1 MNNFDLHTPTRI
13 LFGKGAIA
21 NLRDQIPADARI
33 LVTYGGGSVKKPACS
48 IRSSTPERLRRSGVW
63 RD

>member
-1 MNNFDLHTPTRI
+1 MNNFDLHAPTRI
-13 LFGKGAIA
+13 LFGKGAID

-33 LVTYGGGSVKKPACS
+33 LVTYGGGVKKTSVLDPVQ
-48 IRSSTPERLRRSGVW
+48 RPERLRRSGVW